1 MHIGSVRGLPSPS
14 PASSCCLTQIETETL
29 PSFFLCLMRVFLSL
43 QLTASSNLTMSH
55 IQGSNGIAFK
65 SAPCVSVH
73 VACMFLCEWTCV
85 RGRAG
90 NGRMKWWQRAVT
102 PTPRACLCCSVN
114 LSHQCVEE
122 WLTVRLVSQVGL
134 RYCCV
139 VHFVP
144 GQLCT
149 LGTERTYA
157 VMAWFFLGDWGAFAA
172 LLPQQVMFWGVCV
185 CVSYRMT
192 SSTVS
197 DLSSR
202 LVNPITYVQRHCL
215 SHWIYPALLLKPV
228 ISSTHWFLH
237 ILQ

>member
-1 MHIGSVRGLPSPS
+1 MHTGNVRGLPSPS

-29 PSFFLCLMRVFLSL
+29 PSFFFFFWCLMCLFLSL

-55 IQGSNGIAFK
+55 IQGSSGIAFK
-65 SAPCVSVH
+65 SAPRVSVH

-90 NGRMKWWQRAVT
+90 NGRMKSWQRAVA
-102 PTPRACLCCSVN
+102 PTPSACLCYSVC

-144 GQLCT
+144 GQVCT

-157 VMAWFFLGDWGAFAA
+157 VMAWFFLGDWGAFAGTA
-172 LLPQQVMFWGVCV
+172 SPAGDVLRNSCV
-185 CVSYRMT
+185 FELQNDIIYSVS
-192 SSTVS
+192 S
-197 DLSSR
+197 DTPS
-202 LVNPITYVQRHCL
+202 C
-215 SHWIYPALLLKPV
+215 
-228 ISSTHWFLH
+228 
-237 ILQ
+237 